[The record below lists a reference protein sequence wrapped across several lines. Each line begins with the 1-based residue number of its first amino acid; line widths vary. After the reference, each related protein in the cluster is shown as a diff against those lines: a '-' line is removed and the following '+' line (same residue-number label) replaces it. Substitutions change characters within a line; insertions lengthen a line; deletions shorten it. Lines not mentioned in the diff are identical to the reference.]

1 MTSFREYSVGAMS
14 RRIVPGMLLALSAVA
29 VRAGAQGSLSS
40 QGFGYPVGGLSTR
53 ATGTAGA
60 FGEFDVISPRNPAAL
75 GGLRSTLMSAQ
86 TEPEFRTLQLGD
98 VRERTTAQRVP
109 LLLVGFP
116 AGRGFGV
123 AFSATTFLDRSFTT
137 VTQGSVV
144 IDGKTLETR
153 DRVDAR
159 GSIADLR
166 AAVGWTI
173 NRIVRVGVAGH
184 LFNGDNTVASLRE
197 FTDSASFG
205 GVVDT
210 SRAEFFGTALSVGA
224 DVRVARGFFA
234 TLSYRTGNSL
244 ESRIQDSVRSRA
256 SVPDRLGASL
266 RYEGIPGSVFAVGI
280 EQQKWTSMQALG
292 SSAVQA
298 HDVTNWN
305 AGVETLGPRLLGN
318 STQLRAGYASG
329 TLPFGVGNQ
338 TVRESRI
345 AGGIGLPVAG
355 QSAVIDLSVQRAL
368 RKLGGSAGRESAWL
382 LGIGIQIRPRG
393 L

>member
-1 MTSFREYSVGAMS
+1 MTSS
-14 RRIVPGMLLALSAVA
+14 RTPFARRRHHALLLATLAVTPA
-29 VRAGAQGSLSS
+29 MYAGAQGSLSN

-60 FGEFDVISPRNPAAL
+60 FGEFDAISPRNPAAL
-75 GGLRSTLMSAQ
+75 GGLRSTLMAAQ
-86 TEPEFRTLQLGD
+86 TEPEFRTLRLGD

-123 AFSATTFLDRSFTT
+123 ALSATTFLDRSYTT
-137 VTQGSVV
+137 VTKGSVV
-144 IDGKTLETR
+144 IDGNSLETQ

-159 GSIADLR
+159 GSIGDLR
-166 AAVGWTI
+166 AAVGWTV
-173 NRIVRVGVAGH
+173 NRHVRIGVAGH
-184 LFNGDNTVASLRE
+184 LFNGDNTVATLRE

-210 SRAEFFGTALSVGA
+210 SRAEFFGTALSVGT
-224 DVRVARGFFA
+224 DVRVAKGLFA
-234 TLSYRTGNSL
+234 TLSYRTGNTL
-244 ESRIQDSVRSRA
+244 ESRIEDSVRTRA

-266 RYEGIPGSVFAVGI
+266 RYDGIPGSVFAVSV

-305 AGVETLGPRLLGN
+305 AGVETVGPRVFGN
-318 STQLRAGYASG
+318 SLQLRAGYANS
-329 TLPFGVGNQ
+329 TLPFGVNNE

-345 AGGIGLPVAG
+345 AGGIGLPVAR
-355 QSAVIDLSVQRAL
+355 QAAIIDFSLQRAL
-368 RKLGGSAGRESAWL
+368 RKLGGSPGRESAWL
-382 LGIGIQIRPRG
+382 LGIGIQIRPTG